1 MFQFLFKYPSPVFIK
16 GHFVFLGS
24 WPAWL
29 LPLFILFACG
39 GLALLVYRSLR
50 NAVPNLRRGRAWA
63 IWGAQSALLA
73 LLLALLW
80 RPAMVVSELSSQQNV
95 IAIVIDDSHSMSIAD
110 VDGQTREEAALA
122 ALNHGVLSGLQRR
135 FQTRIYKLGNSLSR
149 SDQLQSVTPTEPA
162 THLSDGLKQL
172 AADTTD
178 LPMAQC
184 CC

>member
-95 IAIVIDDSHSMSIAD
+95 IAIVIDDSREHAYRGRGRPNPRSSRRSQHS
-110 VDGQTREEAALA
+110 TRRAA
-122 ALNHGVLSGLQRR
+122 GLERR
-135 FQTRIYKLGNSLSR
+135 FQTRIYKIGAGLSR
-149 SDQLQSVTPTEPA
+149 ADQPRSVTPVETGNAP
-162 THLSDGLKQL
+162 
-172 AADTTD
+172 
-178 LPMAQC
+178 
-184 CC
+184 